1 MARCVLLYLNTT
13 INIPLVLGG
22 STTTQITS
30 YTDASLGTA
39 PKGRT
44 AVADIN
50 KLHPDAGAVSANT
63 KATQVVFTSSFE
75 AQLDGVTRGLKSQC
89 RVRNIMR
96 ELYIQLAGVLCMW
109 SDNKAMVNFI
119 NGEGVAKGVRH
130 MELRMWY
137 VRERYKQGNVVIDW
151 MIGEKIPAYKLTKL
165 GTREAHEEFARDIL
179 GLSLLK

>member
-63 KATQVVFTSSFE
+63 KATQVVFSSSFE

-89 RVRNIMR
+89 HRWDKRRTIAVTAIAVHRTIARSIVTRVRYR
-96 ELYIQLAGVLCMW
+96 WLY
-109 SDNKAMVNFI
+109 F
-119 NGEGVAKGVRH
+119 
-130 MELRMWY
+130 
-137 VRERYKQGNVVIDW
+137 RY
-151 MIGEKIPAYKLTKL
+151 
-165 GTREAHEEFARDIL
+165 TR
-179 GLSLLK
+179 